1 MKLPLIS
8 GKDMCKVISKLG
20 FELRHRK
27 GSHTFWKHTDG
38 RTTVIPLHKKLK
50 RSLIRKILKDIE
62 MSIDDYIKS
71 RK

>member
-8 GKDMCKVISKLG
+8 GEGLCKLVSKLG

-27 GSHTFWKHTDG
+27 GSHTFWKHSDG

-50 RSLIRKILKDIE
+50 RSLIRKILKDIDISTDE
-62 MSIDDYIKS
+62 YIKY
-71 RK
+71 KK